1 MPEQSYQ
8 LVYIAIA
15 FVAGAIIRHI
25 WGIYQVKS
33 AENDSKKIRENAQ
46 REAKQTLTDAALK
59 AKENALKEREK
70 MSKEFQEERNEI
82 KAVERRLSK
91 REDSLDSKLDN
102 LTKKDQQLEKLQRDL
117 TAREH
122 ELQKRYEAVNETI
135 TKQEEKLLEVA
146 GYTREQAQE
155 EIFKRL
161 ENNMEH
167 EIAQRLEAYEERFKE
182 DAETKAQNILSLA
195 IQRLAVDY
203 TTTSVVSAV
212 ELPND
217 DMKGR
222 IIGREGRN
230 IRAFEKTTGID
241 VIVDDTPGVV
251 VLSGFD
257 PIRREIARTSMQK
270 LVGDGRIHPARIEEV
285 VDKTKDELEKDL
297 IETGKQAA
305 MELEVKNLRPRELF
319 LLGRLKYRTSYG
331 QNVLDHSREV
341 AFLSGMIAAE
351 MKLNEEIARR
361 AGLLHDIGKAIDHE
375 EEGTHPE
382 IGANIAK
389 RCDELPEIINA
400 IASHHEGEVKP
411 ESLYA
416 IIVQIADAISAARP
430 GARRETLEKY
440 IKRLEKLESIASSHV
455 GIEKAFAIQ
464 AGREVRVIAKPDKL
478 NDKEAQ
484 RICREI
490 AQEIE
495 RDLSYP
501 GEVKITLIREN
512 RFVEYAR

>member
-1 MPEQSYQ
+1 MPEYSEQIIIG
-8 LVYIAIA
+8 LAA
-15 FVAGAIIRHI
+15 LAAGIIVRHL
-25 WGIYQVKS
+25 WGIYQIKS
-33 AENDSKKIRENAQ
+33 SENEARKIQDNAKI
-46 REAKQTLTDAALK
+46 EAKQVLTDSKLK
-59 AKENALKEREK
+59 AKEEALKEREK
-70 MSKEFQEERNEI
+70 LNRDFQKERNELKGI
-82 KAVERRLSK
+82 EKRLTK
-91 REDSLDSKLDN
+91 REDTLDLKLDE
-102 LTKKDQQLEKLQRDL
+102 LTKKDQNLEKLGRDL

-135 TKQEEKLLEVA
+135 AKQEDKLLEVA
-146 GYTREQAQE
+146 GYSREQAQE
-155 EIFKRL
+155 EIFR
-161 ENNMEH
+161 
-167 EIAQRLEAYEERFKE
+167 RLEANLSHEIDQRIETFEERFKE
-182 DAETKAQNILSLA
+182 ESDTKAQNILSLA

-203 TTTSVVSAV
+203 TTTSVVSTV
-212 ELPND
+212 ELPGD
-217 DMKGR
+217 EMKGR

-230 IRAFEKTTGID
+230 IRAFEKTTGVD

-257 PIRREIARTSMQK
+257 PIRRETARLSMQK
-270 LVGDGRIHPARIEEV
+270 LVTDGRIHPARIEEV
-285 VDKTKDELEKDL
+285 VDKTKTELEKDL

-305 MELEVKNLRPRELF
+305 MEVEVKNLRPRELF

-341 AFLSGMIAAE
+341 AFLSGMLATE
-351 MKLNEEIARR
+351 MKLNEELARR
-361 AGLLHDIGKAIDHE
+361 AGLLHDIGKAVDHE

-389 RCDELPEIINA
+389 RCDEVPEVINA
-400 IASHHEGEVKP
+400 IASHHECEVKP
-411 ESLYA
+411 DSLYA
-416 IIVQIADAISAARP
+416 VIVQIADAISAARP

-455 GIEKAFAIQ
+455 GIDKAFAIQ
-464 AGREVRVIAKPDKL
+464 AGREVRVIAKPDKI
-478 NDKEAQ
+478 NDKESG

-495 RDLSYP
+495 RELSYP